1 MRVPG
6 LGARLGLAYDRV
18 EMLEVA
24 SQACLEVSMTPA
36 TVPESF
42 VDRLLLNVSHAKL
55 TVTPEHFDQLCIDNP
70 DLRLELTK
78 DGELI
83 VIAPAATVYT
93 QVALIPFSPS
103 PKRGEGESEPA
114 DDRIRFPISCGL
126 LCTHISDK
134 VSTYCE
140 IPLNPP

>member
-93 QVALIPFSPS
+93 QVALIPQPLL
-103 PKRGEGESEPA
+103 PKGEKGS
-114 DDRIRFPISCGL
+114 
-126 LCTHISDK
+126 
-134 VSTYCE
+134 
-140 IPLNPP
+140 